1 MRGKWGSVARAA
13 AHARCPPASITCEPL
28 DAATFF
34 FLAGPL
40 PVPGLA
46 GRFLLR
52 EGAPA
57 GDEVAAGIRLAISPP
72 RAEHGART
80 GARRP
85 LPLSRQRR
93 AVAMKLLLL
102 GVRSRSAPPPQAG
115 VVREAVRGGGAGG
128 PGSNGRYRGCLSP
141 CGSVAVGGGSQP
153 AAPRSG
159 PTERQC
165 CGRAPAAPA
174 LPHHLQ
180 AGLCVRLRMPARV
193 QSVVWEVPYN
203 KRPSKARMNGS
214 CDARGHDLVVG
225 C

>member
-1 MRGKWGSVARAA
+1 MRAA
-13 AHARCPPASITCEPL
+13 RPQALPASRSTLPLSFSWPDRCRCPGLPGASCYGKE
-28 DAATFF
+28 
-34 FLAGPL
+34 
-40 PVPGLA
+40 
-46 GRFLLR
+46 RRR
-52 EGAPA
+52 EMRSPRESGSPFP
-57 GDEVAAGIRLAISPP
+57 PP

-115 VVREAVRGGGAGG
+115 VVRAAVSGGGAGG

-165 CGRAPAAPA
+165 CGRAPAASA

-203 KRPSKARMNGS
+203 KRPSKAWMNGS

>member
-1 MRGKWGSVARAA
+1 MRGKRGSVARAA
-13 AHARCPPASITCEPL
+13 AHARCPPGSITCEPL

-57 GDEVAAGIRLAISPP
+57 GDEGAAGIRLAISPP
-72 RAEHGART
+72 PGRARGKNGSAPSPPPQS
-80 GARRP
+80 AAP
-85 LPLSRQRR
+85 
-93 AVAMKLLLL
+93 
-102 GVRSRSAPPPQAG
+102 RSRSAPPPQAG
-115 VVREAVRGGGAGG
+115 VVREAVSGGGAGG
-128 PGSNGRYRGCLSP
+128 PGSTGRYRGCLSP